1 MAPTNR
7 LSPIPQPPTKPV
19 VGNMLSLDPT
29 APVQNL
35 ARLARELG
43 PIFWLDMMGAPVVFV
58 AGHDLV
64 DELSDE
70 KRFDKAVRGPLRRV
84 RAIGGDGLFTADTD
98 EPNWSKAHNILLQ
111 PFGNRAMQSYHPSMV
126 DIAEQLVKKWERLN
140 ADEEID
146 VVHDMTALTLDT
158 IGLCGF
164 DYRFNSFYRRD
175 YHPFVASLV
184 RSLETIMM
192 IRGLPL
198 ENLWMQKR
206 RRDMASDVEFMNRM
220 VDEIVAERRKNAT
233 AADDKKDMLAAMMT
247 GVDRATGTQ
256 LDDVNIRYQIN
267 TFLIAGHETTSG
279 LLSCTIYALLKH
291 PEVLKKAYEE
301 VDRVLG
307 PDINAR
313 PTYQQVTQ
321 LTYITQVLKEALRMW
336 PPAPAYGISPL
347 KDETIGGKY
356 KLRKNTFVTVLV
368 LALHRDPS
376 VWGPNPD
383 AFNPENFSREAE
395 AARPVN
401 AWKPFGNGQRACI
414 GRGFAMHEAAL
425 AIGMILQRFKLIDV
439 HRYQMHL
446 KETLTIKPEGFK
458 IKVRPRTDQERGSF
472 TGAATATP
480 AANPAAPRA
489 RTRPGHNTPLLVL
502 YGSNLGTAEELATRV
517 ADLAEINGF
526 ATTLAP
532 LDDHVGKL
540 PTQGGVLI
548 FCASYNGAAPDNAT
562 QFVQWLGSELPR
574 DAFANLRY
582 AVFGCGNSDW
592 AATYQSIPRF
602 IDEQLAAHGGKSVY
616 ARGEGDARSDL
627 DGQFEQWFAK
637 AAPEA
642 VKEFGVDTGLSR
654 NAEDEPLYSIEPL
667 APSVTNTVVALGG
680 AAPMQLLANTELQ
693 NKTGPYASERSTRHI
708 EVQLPPGAL
717 YRVGDHLSVVPR
729 NDPALVDSVARRFGF
744 LPSDQIRLQV
754 ADGRRAQLPVGEA
767 VSVGRLLT
775 DFVELQQV
783 ATRKQIQILSEH
795 TRCPVTKPKLL
806 AFVGED
812 AASGERYRSD
822 ILGKRKSVFD
832 LLEEHPACELPLH
845 VYLEML
851 SLLAPRYYSISS
863 SPSVDA
869 SRCSVTVAVV
879 DAPAASG
886 RGIYKGICSNYL
898 AGRRAG
904 ETIYATLRETKAGF
918 RLPADPT
925 VPVIMIGPG
934 TGLAPFRGFLQERA
948 ALKARGAALGPAML
962 FFGCRHPEQDYLYA
976 DELKGFAAD
985 GITELRTGFSRGEGP
1000 KTYVQ
1005 NLIAAEKDR
1014 VWALIEQGAIIY
1026 VCGDGGKMEPD
1037 VKATLVAIYRERRA
1051 ADAASRPAL
1060 DRRPRRQKSLRT
1072 RRLGGRVETFQC
1084 RRRLVRDC
1092 AQER

>member
-1 MAPTNR
+1 MASTNR
-7 LSPIPQPPTKPV
+7 LDPIPHPPTKPV
-19 VGNMLSLDPT
+19 VGNMLSLDST

-35 ARLARELG
+35 ARLAKELG
-43 PIFWLDMMGAPVVFV
+43 PIFWLDMMGAPLVVV
-58 AGHDLV
+58 SGHDLV

-84 RAIGGDGLFTADTD
+84 RSIAGDGLFTADTS

-126 DIAEQLVKKWERLN
+126 DIADQLVKKWERLN

-175 YHPFVASLV
+175 YHPFVESLV

-206 RRDMASDVEFMNRM
+206 RRDLGADVDFMNKM
-220 VDEIVAERRKNAT
+220 VDEIVAERRRNAE
-233 AADDKKDMLAAMMT
+233 AASDKKDMLGAMMT
-247 GVDRATGTQ
+247 GVDRSTGEQ

-279 LLSCTIYALLKH
+279 LLSCTLYALLKH

-307 PDINAR
+307 PDFNAR
-313 PTYQQVTQ
+313 ATYQQVTQ
-321 LTYITQVLKEALRMW
+321 LTYITQILKEALRLW
-336 PPAPAYGISPL
+336 PPAPAYGIAPF

-356 KLRKNTFVTVLV
+356 KLKKNTFVTVLV

-383 AFNPENFSREAE
+383 AFDPENFSREAE

-439 HRYQMHL
+439 NRYQMHL
-446 KETLTIKPEGFK
+446 KETLTIKPDGFR
-458 IKVRPRTDQERGSF
+458 IKVRPRAEKERGTY
-472 TGAATATP
+472 TGAAKP
-480 AANPAAPRA
+480 AAVAPDAAAAPRA
-489 RTRPGHNTPLLVL
+489 RTRPEHNTPLLVL

-517 ADLAEINGF
+517 ADLAEVNGF
-526 ATTLAP
+526 ATRLAP
-532 LDDHVGKL
+532 LDDFVGKL
-540 PTQGGVLI
+540 PEQGGVLI
-548 FCASYNGAAPDNAT
+548 FCASYNGAPPDNAS
-562 QFVQWLGSELPR
+562 QFMKWLGSGLPK
-574 DAFANLRY
+574 DAFAGVRY
-582 AVFGCGNSDW
+582 MVFGCGNSDW
-592 AATYQSIPRF
+592 AATYQSIPRA
-602 IDEQLAAHGGKSVY
+602 IDEQLAAHGARGVY
-616 ARGEGDARSDL
+616 ARGEGDARGDL
-627 DGQFEQWFAK
+627 DGEFESWFAK
-637 AAPEA
+637 AAPQA
-642 VKEFGVDTGLSR
+642 VKEFGVASNFSR
-654 NAEDEPLYSIEPL
+654 SAEDEPLYKIEPV
-667 APSVTNTVVALGG
+667 APSAVNAIAALGG
-680 AAPMQLLANTELQ
+680 VSPMKILVNSELQ
-693 NKTGPYASERSTRHI
+693 NKAGANASERSTRHI
-708 EVQLPPGAL
+708 EVELPPGIT

-744 LPSDQIRLQV
+744 LPADQIRLQV
-754 ADGRRAQLPVGEA
+754 AEGRRAQLPTDNA

-783 ATRKQIQILSEH
+783 ATRKQIQIMSEH

-806 AFVGED
+806 AYVGDD
-812 AASGERYRSD
+812 AAATERYRSD
-822 ILGKRKSVFD
+822 ILGRRKSVFD
-832 LLEEHPACELPLH
+832 LLEEHPACELPFH
-845 VYLEML
+845 AYLEML

-869 SRCSVTVAVV
+869 NSCSVTVGVV
-879 DAPAASG
+879 EGPASSG

-898 AGRRAG
+898 AGRRTS
-904 ETIYATLRETKAGF
+904 ETIHATVRETKAGF
-918 RLPADPT
+918 RLPDDAA
-925 VPVIMIGPG
+925 VPIIMVGPG

-948 ALKARGAALGPAML
+948 ALKAKGSSLGPAML
-962 FFGCRHPEQDYLYA
+962 FFGCRHPDQDYLYA
-976 DELKGFAAD
+976 GELKAFAAS
-985 GITELRTGFSRGEGP
+985 GICELHTAFSRAEGP

-1005 NLIAAEKDR
+1005 DLVAAQKDR
-1014 VWALIEQGAIIY
+1014 VWSLIEQGAIIY

-1037 VKATLVAIYRERRA
+1037 VKAALVAIYRERA
-1051 ADAASRPAL
+1051 GADAEAGQRWIDDLGAKNRYVL
-1060 DRRPRRQKSLRT
+1060 DVWA
-1072 RRLGGRVETFQC
+1072 GG
-1084 RRRLVRDC
+1084 
-1092 AQER
+1092 

>member
-1 MAPTNR
+1 MTSKNR

-19 VGNMLSLDPT
+19 VGNMLSLDST

-35 ARLARELG
+35 AQLARELG
-43 PIFWLDMMGAPVVFV
+43 PIFWLDMMGAPLVIVS
-58 AGHDLV
+58 GHDLV

-70 KRFDKAVRGPLRRV
+70 KRFDKTVRGPLRRV

-206 RRDMASDVEFMNRM
+206 RREMAEDVAFMNGM
-220 VDEIVAERRKNAT
+220 VDEIVAERRKNAA

-291 PEVLKKAYEE
+291 PDVLKKAYEE

-307 PDINAR
+307 PDINIR

-336 PPAPAYGISPL
+336 PPAPAYGITPL
-347 KDETIGGKY
+347 NDEVIGGKY
-356 KLRKNTFVTVLV
+356 KLKKNTFITVLV

-446 KETLTIKPEGFK
+446 KETLTIKPDGFK
-458 IKVRPRTDQERGSF
+458 LKVRPRTDQERGNFAGVTSA
-472 TGAATATP
+472 TPAATAT
-480 AANPAAPRA
+480 APRA
-489 RTRPGHNTPLLVL
+489 QTRPGHNTPLLVL

-517 ADLAEINGF
+517 ADLAEVNGF

-532 LDDHVGKL
+532 LDDHVGAL
-540 PTQGGVLI
+540 PTKGGVLI
-548 FCASYNGAAPDNAT
+548 FCASYNGVAPDNAT
-562 QFVQWLGSELPR
+562 QFVKWLGGDLAK
-574 DAFANLRY
+574 DAFANLRF

-602 IDEQLAAHGGKSVY
+602 IDQQLTAHGGRSVY
-616 ARGEGDARSDL
+616 ERGEGDARSDL

-637 AAPEA
+637 AAPQA
-642 VKEFGVDTGLSR
+642 VKEFGVDSSFSR
-654 NAEDEPLYSIEPL
+654 SAQDEPLYSVEPV
-667 APSVTNTVVALGG
+667 APSVSNVVVALGG
-680 AAPMQLLANTELQ
+680 AAPMQILANTELQ
-693 NKTGPYASERSTRHI
+693 NKTGPNASQRSTRHI
-708 EVQLPPGAL
+708 EIQMPPSAS

-754 ADGRRAQLPVGEA
+754 GEGRRAQLPVGEA
-767 VSVGRLLT
+767 VSVGRLLSE
-775 DFVELQQV
+775 FVELQQV
-783 ATRKQIQILSEH
+783 ATRKQIQIMSEH

-806 AFVGED
+806 ALIGED
-812 AASGERYRSD
+812 AASTERYRAEV
-822 ILGKRKSVFD
+822 LGKRKSVFD

-879 DAPAASG
+879 EGAAASG
-886 RGIYKGICSNYL
+886 RGTYKGICSNYL
-898 AGRRAG
+898 AGRRAS

-918 RLPADPT
+918 RLPASPE
-925 VPVIMIGPG
+925 VPLIMIGPG

-948 ALKARGAALGPAML
+948 ASKAKGAALGPAML

-976 DELKGFAAD
+976 DELKGFATD
-985 GITELRTGFSRGEGP
+985 GIAELHAAFSRGDGP

-1005 NLIAAEKDR
+1005 NLIAADKDR
-1014 VWALIEQGAIIY
+1014 VWALIERGAIIY
-1026 VCGDGGKMEPD
+1026 VCGDGSKMEPD
-1037 VKATLVAIYRERRA
+1037 VKATLVSIYREKSG
-1051 ADAASRPAL
+1051 ADAQAGQCWIDDLGANNRYVL
-1060 DRRPRRQKSLRT
+1060 DVWA
-1072 RRLGGRVETFQC
+1072 GG
-1084 RRRLVRDC
+1084 
-1092 AQER
+1092 

>member
-1 MAPTNR
+1 MASKNR
-7 LSPIPQPPTKPV
+7 LSPIPHPPTKPV
-19 VGNMLSLDPT
+19 VGNMLSLDST

-35 ARLARELG
+35 ARLTRELG
-43 PIFWLDMMGAPVVFV
+43 PIFWLDMMGAPLVIVS
-58 AGHDLV
+58 GHDLV

-70 KRFDKAVRGPLRRV
+70 KRFDKTVRGPLRRV
-84 RAIGGDGLFTADTD
+84 RAIGGDGLFTADTS

-126 DIAEQLVKKWERLN
+126 DIAEQLVKKWDRLN
-140 ADEEID
+140 ADDEID

-198 ENLWMQKR
+198 ENIWMQKR
-206 RRDMASDVEFMNRM
+206 RRDMAADVEFMNKM
-220 VDEIVAERRKNAT
+220 VDEIVAERRANAV
-233 AADDKKDMLAAMMT
+233 AAGDKKDMLAAMMT

-279 LLSCTIYALLKH
+279 LLSCTVYALLKH

-307 PDINAR
+307 PDINIK

-321 LTYITQVLKEALRMW
+321 LTYITQILKEALRMW
-336 PPAPAYGISPL
+336 PPAPAYGITPL
-347 KDETIGGKY
+347 NDEIIGGKY
-356 KLRKNTFVTVLV
+356 KLKKNTFITVLV

-383 AFNPENFSREAE
+383 AFNPDNFSREAE

-446 KETLTIKPEGFK
+446 KETLTIKPDGFK
-458 IKVRPRTDQERGSF
+458 IKVRPRTDQERGNF
-472 TGAATATP
+472 AGGAAAAP
-480 AANPAAPRA
+480 AAAAAPRA

-517 ADLAEINGF
+517 ADLAEVNGF

-540 PTQGGVLI
+540 PAKGGTLI

-562 QFVQWLGSELPR
+562 QFVKWLGSDLPK
-574 DAFANLRY
+574 DALANVRY

-592 AATYQSIPRF
+592 AATYQSIPRL
-602 IDEQLAAHGGKSVY
+602 IDEQLAAHGGRSVY
-616 ARGEGDARSDL
+616 ARGEGDARGDL
-627 DGQFEQWFAK
+627 DGEFESWFTK
-637 AAPEA
+637 LAPLA
-642 VKEFGVDTGLSR
+642 TKELGIESSFSR
-654 NAEDEPLYSIEPL
+654 SAEDEPLYGVEPV
-667 APSVTNTVVALGG
+667 APSVSNVVVALGG
-680 AAPMQLLANTELQ
+680 AAPMQVLANSELQ
-693 NKTGPYASERSTRHI
+693 NKTGANASQRSTRHI
-708 EVQLPPGAL
+708 EVQIPPGAT

-754 ADGRRAQLPVGEA
+754 AEGRRAQLPAGEA
-767 VSVGRLLT
+767 ISVGRLLSE
-775 DFVELQQV
+775 FVELQQV
-783 ATRKQIQILSEH
+783 ATRKQIQMMSEH

-806 AFVGED
+806 TFVGED
-812 AASGERYRSD
+812 AASTERYRAE

-832 LLEEHPACELPLH
+832 LLEEYPACELPLH

-869 SRCSVTVAVV
+869 SRCTVTVAVV
-879 DAPAASG
+879 EGQAASG
-886 RGIYKGICSNYL
+886 RGVYKGICSNYL

-918 RLPADPT
+918 RLPANPA
-925 VPVIMIGPG
+925 VPIIMIGPG

-948 ALKARGAALGPAML
+948 ALKAKGATLGPAML
-962 FFGCRHPEQDYLYA
+962 FFGCRHPEQDYLYGE
-976 DELKGFAAD
+976 ELKGFAAD
-985 GITELRTGFSRGEGP
+985 GITELHTAFSRGDGP

-1037 VKATLVAIYRERRA
+1037 VKATLVAIYREHSGS
-1051 ADAASRPAL
+1051 DAQGGQRWIDELGTKNRYVL
-1060 DRRPRRQKSLRT
+1060 DVWAGS
-1072 RRLGGRVETFQC
+1072 
-1084 RRRLVRDC
+1084 
-1092 AQER
+1092 